1 MTIIICLIE
10 FVNRKIEKINKIF
23 AEKCKAWRI
32 YIINKGKRGV
42 INIFEKLLDLLYPQV
57 CGICGKLNM
66 KSLCNKCKVKLEK
79 EFNFQTDNYEEDY
92 SKNFIEH
99 NYFFKYENLI
109 RSQILALK
117 FQEKPYI
124 YKTIAY
130 FIKNMQKSFEKL
142 KKYDI
147 IIIVPISKQR
157 KRDRGYNQ
165 SELVAKEI
173 SRIIQVPIV
182 KEILNKIKNTVPQ
195 STLNRKQR
203 EENAKGVYK
212 IKNIKKIIHKKI
224 LIIDD
229 IYTTGNTVNECANIL
244 IQAGVKRANIGVL
257 TIAKD

>member
-1 MTIIICLIE
+1 MITIFQQI
-10 FVNRKIEKINKIF
+10 
-23 AEKCKAWRI
+23 
-32 YIINKGKRGV
+32 
-42 INIFEKLLDLLYPQV
+42 LDLIYPQV
-57 CGICGKLNM
+57 CGICGKQDS
-66 KSLCNKCKVKLEK
+66 KSLCNKCIIKLEK
-79 EFNFQTDNYEEDY
+79 EFEFQTDNYEEDL

-99 NYFFKYENLI
+99 NYFFKYGDII

-117 FQEKPYI
+117 FQEKPYV

-130 FIKNMQKSFEKL
+130 FLKNMQKSFEKL

-173 SRIIQVPIV
+173 SKIIQVPIA
-182 KEILNKIKNTVPQ
+182 KKILYKTKNTVPQ
-195 STLNRKQR
+195 SSLNKKQR

-212 IKNIKKIIHKKI
+212 IKNIEKVQNKRI

-244 IQAGVKRANIGVL
+244 IQKGINKTNIGVL

>member
-1 MTIIICLIE
+1 VITIIENILNLI
-10 FVNRKIEKINKIF
+10 
-23 AEKCKAWRI
+23 
-32 YIINKGKRGV
+32 
-42 INIFEKLLDLLYPQV
+42 YPPT
-57 CGICGKLNM
+57 CGICGKFNS
-66 KSLCNKCKVKLEK
+66 KSLCNKCKTKLEK
-79 EFNFQTDNYEEDY
+79 EFIFKEDNYQEDI

-99 NYFFKYENLI
+99 YYFFKYENLI
-109 RSQILALK
+109 RSQILAIK

-130 FIKNMQKSFEKL
+130 FIKKMQKSFEKL

-165 SELVAKEI
+165 SELLAREI
-173 SRIIQVPIV
+173 SKILEVPIAR
-182 KEILNKIKNTVPQ
+182 KILYKTKNTVPQ
-195 STLNRKQR
+195 SSLNKKQR

-212 IKNIKKIIHKKI
+212 ANNISKIKNKKI
-224 LIIDD
+224 LLIDD

-244 IQAGVKRANIGVL
+244 IQYGIKREDIGVL